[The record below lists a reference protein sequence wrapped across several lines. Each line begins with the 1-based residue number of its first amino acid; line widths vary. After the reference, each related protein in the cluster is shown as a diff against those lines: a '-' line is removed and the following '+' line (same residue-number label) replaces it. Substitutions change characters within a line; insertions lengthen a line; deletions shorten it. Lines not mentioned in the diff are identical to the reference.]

1 VKRSLWALV
10 AVAVGIGWAVSPA
23 VAGATPEQTQP
34 GGSPESEIGVTA
46 DTIRIAVIAD
56 VDNPAR
62 PGLFQGTVNGVQ
74 AFAKYINSHGKLA
87 GRNVQVD
94 FIDSHLSA
102 DEARNAV
109 IRACQEDFAMVGTNA
124 LFFNN
129 VQPLEQ
135 CVDKAGQATGLPDV
149 PTLQTEVAHQC
160 SPISFPVIASALDC
174 ATKDQHPQ
182 TYLARMGQIL
192 YYKKQNK
199 DLHGVWVLPS
209 DLKSTINSTT
219 PVATGDVKAGVKQ
232 DEDFFKI
239 SGLATQS
246 EYTPVAQAIK
256 QHNSTYAQS
265 ISDYKSSVQMRK
277 ESKVQGVSSIKV
289 WDCSLT
295 CYDAKFLSEGGADVE
310 GQYAGLFFVP
320 FEEAKQNKS
329 VDAFLKSIGGK
340 SKADGFAAQS
350 WTAGLFFRDV
360 VNNVVKADGNN
371 GLTRARFL
379 EEARKIHDFTA
390 AVDGQGMLG
399 PTDVG
404 GKKLNGCFV
413 LTQVK
418 GGKYV
423 RVFPKAK
430 GTLNCDSKNVT
441 TVKLDQT

>member
-1 VKRSLWALV
+1 L
-10 AVAVGIGWAVSPA
+10 AVALAVGTVLVPA
-23 VAGATPEQTQP
+23 SAGAQQDQ
-34 GGSPESEIGVTA
+34 GSPDSEIGVTA

-56 VDNPAR
+56 VDNPVQ
-62 PGLFQGTVNGVQ
+62 PGLFQGTVDGVQ
-74 AFAKYINSHGKLA
+74 AFAKYINGTKDKLA

-94 FIDSHLSA
+94 FIDSKLSA

-109 IRACQEDFAMVGTNA
+109 IRACQEDFAIVGTNA
-124 LFFNN
+124 LFLNN
-129 VQPLEQ
+129 VQPMEQ
-135 CVDKAGQATGLPDV
+135 CVDKAGQAVGLPDV
-149 PTLQTEVAHQC
+149 PTLQAETAHQC
-160 SPISFPVIASALDC
+160 SPISFAIIAAAIDC
-174 ATKDQHPQ
+174 STVNQHPQ
-182 TYLARMGQIL
+182 TYSARVGQIL
-192 YYKKQNK
+192 YYKKKNK

-219 PVATGDVKAGVKQ
+219 PVATGDVKAGVKK

-246 EYTPVAQAIK
+246 DYTPVAQAIK

-265 ISDYKSSVQMRK
+265 ISDYKSSLKMRK
-277 ESKVQGVSSIKV
+277 EAKVQGVTSVKV
-289 WDCSLT
+289 WDCALQ
-295 CYDAKFLSEGGADVE
+295 CYDAKFLEQGGADVE
-310 GQYAGLFFVP
+310 GQYASLFFIP

-329 VDAFLKSIGGK
+329 VDAFLKNIGGK

-360 VNNVVKADGNN
+360 VNNVVKANGNN

-379 EEARKIHDFTA
+379 EEARKIHDFRA
-390 AVDGQGMLG
+390 EVDGQGMIG

-418 GGKYV
+418 NGKYV
-423 RVFPKAK
+423 RVFPKDK

-441 TVKLDQT
+441 TVQLDQT

>member
-1 VKRSLWALV
+1 MKRSLLAVV
-10 AVAVGIGWAVSPA
+10 AVAAAVGSGLVPA
-23 VAGATPEQTQP
+23 TAGAQQNQ
-34 GGSPESEIGVTA
+34 GSPDSEIGVTA

-56 VDNPAR
+56 VDNPVR

-74 AFAKYINSHGKLA
+74 AFGKYINSHGKLA
-87 GRNVQVD
+87 GRIVQVD
-94 FIDSHLSA
+94 FIDSKLSA

-109 IRACQEDFAMVGTNA
+109 IRACQEDFAIVGTNA
-124 LFFNN
+124 LFLNN

-135 CVDKAGQATGLPDV
+135 CVDKAGQATGLPDM
-149 PTLQTEVAHQC
+149 PTLQAETAHQC
-160 SPISFPVIASALDC
+160 SPISFAVIAAALDC
-174 ATKDQHPQ
+174 STINQHPQ
-182 TYLARMGQIL
+182 TYAARMGQIL

-199 DLHGVWVLPS
+199 DLHGIWVLPS

-239 SGLATQS
+239 SGQATQS
-246 EYTPVAQAIK
+246 EYTPVAQSIK

-265 ISDYKSSVQMRK
+265 IADYKSSVQMRK
-277 ESKVQGVSSIKV
+277 EAKVQGVTSIKV
-289 WDCSLT
+289 WDCALQ

-310 GQYAGLFFVP
+310 GNYASLFFVP

-340 SKADGFAAQS
+340 SKADGFAAQA

-379 EEARKIHDFTA
+379 EEARKIHDFRA
-390 AVDGQGMLG
+390 EVDGQGMLG

-418 GGKYV
+418 NGKYV
-423 RVFPKAK
+423 RIFPKQK

-441 TVKLDQT
+441 TVQLDQS

>member
-1 VKRSLWALV
+1 LAVV
-10 AVAVGIGWAVSPA
+10 VAVGAGLAAPS
-23 VAGATPEQTQP
+23 AGAQQP
-34 GGSPESEIGVTA
+34 DQGSPESEIGVTA

-62 PGLFQGTVNGVQ
+62 PGLFQGTVNGVE
-74 AFAKYINSHGKLA
+74 AFGKYMNSHGKLA

-109 IRACQEDFAMVGTNA
+109 IKACQEDFAIVGTNA
-124 LFFNN
+124 LFLNN
-129 VQPLEQ
+129 VQPMEQ
-135 CVDKAGQATGLPDV
+135 CVDKAGQATGIPDI
-149 PTLQTEVAHQC
+149 PTLQAETAHQC
-160 SPISFPVIASALDC
+160 SPISFAIIAAAIDC
-174 ATKDQHPQ
+174 STVNQHPQ
-182 TYLARMGQIL
+182 TYTARVGQIL

-199 DLHGVWVLPS
+199 DLHGIWVLPS

-219 PVATGDVKAGVKQ
+219 PVASGDVKAGVKK

-239 SGLATQS
+239 SASATQS
-246 EYTPVAQAIK
+246 DYTPVAQSIK
-256 QHNSTYAQS
+256 QHNSTYGQS

-277 ESKVQGVSSIKV
+277 ESKVQGVTSVKV
-289 WDCSLT
+289 WDCALQ

-310 GQYAGLFFVP
+310 GNYASLFFIP

-340 SKADGFAAQS
+340 SKADGFAAQA

-360 VNNVVKADGNN
+360 VNNVVKANGNN

-379 EEARKIHDFTA
+379 EEARKIHDFRA
-390 AVDGQGMLG
+390 EVGGQGMLG

-418 GGKYV
+418 NGKYV
-423 RVFPKAK
+423 RIFPKEK

-441 TVKLDQT
+441 TVQLDQT

>member
-1 VKRSLWALV
+1 VAV
-10 AVAVGIGWAVSPA
+10 AVAVGTVLAPA
-23 VAGATPEQTQP
+23 AAGAQQP
-34 GGSPESEIGVTA
+34 DQGSPDSEIGVTA

-62 PGLFQGTVNGVQ
+62 PGLFQPVVDGVR
-74 AFAKYINSHGKLA
+74 AFAKYINGHGKLA
-87 GRNVQVD
+87 GRTVDVD

-109 IRACQEDFAMVGTNA
+109 IRACQEDFAIVGTYA
-124 LFFNN
+124 LFLNN
-129 VQPLEQ
+129 VEPMEQ
-135 CVDKAGQATGLPDV
+135 CVDKAGQAVGLPDV
-149 PTLQTEVAHQC
+149 ATGQTEVAQQC
-160 SPISFPVIASALDC
+160 SPVSFAIIASALDC

-182 TYLARMGQIL
+182 TYTTRMGQIL
-192 YYKKQNK
+192 YYKKHNK
-199 DLHGVWVLPS
+199 DLHGIWALPS
-209 DLKSTINSTT
+209 DLKATLNSTT

-232 DEDFFKI
+232 DEDFFKVLG
-239 SGLATQS
+239 SATQS
-246 EYTPVAQAIK
+246 DYTPLAQAIK

-265 ISDYKSSVQMRK
+265 IADYKSSVQLRK
-277 ESKVQGVSSIKV
+277 ESKIQGVNSVKV
-289 WDCSLT
+289 WDCALQ

-310 GQYAGLFFVP
+310 GQYASLFFVP

-329 VDAFLKSIGGK
+329 VAAFLKAVGGK
-340 SKADGFAAQS
+340 SKAEGFSAQA

-360 VNNVVKADGNN
+360 VNNVVKANGNN

-379 EEARKIHDFTA
+379 EEARKIHDFRA
-390 AVDGQGMLG
+390 EVDGDGMLG

-404 GKKLNGCFV
+404 GHKVNGCFV

-423 RVFPKAK
+423 RIFPKDK

-441 TVKLDQT
+441 TIKLDQT

>member
-1 VKRSLWALV
+1 VKRILWAVL
-10 AVAVGIGWAVSPA
+10 AVALAVGAGLVPA
-23 VAGATPEQTQP
+23 TAGAQQP
-34 GGSPESEIGVTA
+34 DQGGSPDSEIGVTP

-74 AFAKYINSHGKLA
+74 AFGKYINSHGKLA

-109 IRACQEDFAMVGTNA
+109 IRACQEDFAIVGTNA
-124 LFFNN
+124 LFLNN

-149 PTLQTEVAHQC
+149 PTLQAETAQQC
-160 SPISFPVIASALDC
+160 SPVSFAIIAAAIDC

-182 TYLARMGQIL
+182 TYTARVGQIL
-192 YYKKQNK
+192 YYKKHNK
-199 DLHGVWVLPS
+199 DLHGIWVLPS
-209 DLKSTINSTT
+209 DLQSTIRSTT
-219 PVATGDVKAGVKQ
+219 PVATGDVKAGVKK

-239 SGLATQS
+239 SALATQS
-246 EYTPVAQAIK
+246 DYTPVAQSIK
-256 QHNSTYAQS
+256 QHNSTYGQS

-277 ESKVQGVSSIKV
+277 ESKVQGVTSVKV
-289 WDCSLT
+289 WDCALQ

-310 GQYAGLFFVP
+310 GNYASLFFIP

-329 VDAFLKSIGGK
+329 VNAFLQSIGGK
-340 SKADGFAAQS
+340 SKADGFAAQA

-360 VNNVVKADGNN
+360 VNNVVKANGNN

-379 EEARKIHDFTA
+379 DEARKIHDFRA
-390 AVDGQGMLG
+390 EVDGQGMLG

-404 GKKLNGCFV
+404 GHKLNGCFV

-418 GGKYV
+418 NGKYV
-423 RVFPKAK
+423 RVFPKEK

-441 TVKLDQT
+441 TVQLDQT